1 MKLYELPESLAALND
16 LVEEEAID
24 ENGLQMAIDLLGEQ
38 VEQKMDGVV
47 RLVRNWEAE
56 ADAIDAEVRRLRG
69 RSTALRN
76 QSKRLRE
83 YAINCLRAA
92 NRYKVVLPIATA
104 YIGKSE
110 AVEISV
116 PPEALPTQYVKVV
129 LEPDKMGIKQALK
142 GGEVIEG
149 AALVQKEYLVLTQGR
164 ELVKEE

>member
-83 YAINCLRAA
+83 YAVSCLKAA
-92 NRYKVVLPIATA
+92 NRYKVTLPIATA

-110 AVEISV
+110 ALEITV
-116 PPEALPTQYVKVV
+116 PPEALPTQYVKMV
-129 LEPDKMGIKQALK
+129 LEPDKISLKQALK
-142 GGEVIEG
+142 GGEAIGGVE
-149 AALVQKEYLVLTQGR
+149 LVQKEYLVISQGR
-164 ELVKEE
+164 ELVKE

>member
-1 MKLYELPESLAALND
+1 MKLYELPESLATLES

-24 ENGLQMAIDLLGEQ
+24 ENGLRIAIDLLGEQ
-38 VEQKMDGVV
+38 VEQKMDGIV

-56 ADAIDAEVRRLRG
+56 ADAIDGEVWRLQG

-83 YAINCLRAA
+83 YAVNCLKAA
-92 NRYKVVLPIATA
+92 NRFKVTLPIATA

-110 AVEISV
+110 SVEITA
-116 PPEALPTQYVKVV
+116 PAEALPARYVKVV
-129 LEPDKMGIKQALK
+129 IEPDKAAIKRALR

-149 AALVQKEYLVLTQGR
+149 AALVQKEHLVVTQGKG
-164 ELVKEE
+164 LIKE